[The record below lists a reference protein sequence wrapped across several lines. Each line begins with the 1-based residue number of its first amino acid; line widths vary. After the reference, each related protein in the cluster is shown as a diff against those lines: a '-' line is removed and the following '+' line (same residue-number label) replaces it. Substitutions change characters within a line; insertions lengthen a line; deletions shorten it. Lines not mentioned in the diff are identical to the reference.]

1 MKLKIIAWALVLLLA
16 VQLVVAI
23 GIRPAKT
30 TLISENA
37 RDYSEKFWI
46 VNNEGRE
53 FLVDVYVE
61 GEMGEYITLKEKT
74 ISFRSDDEAKAVEF
88 EVHLPEDVPPGIST
102 ANIVVEEKLT
112 GTDPKNVISSK
123 IVLKHKIIIEG
134 PYPDKYIKAKLN
146 FHEQSNTIKFV
157 SEVENLGKLDIDQIK
172 TTFYVNDKEQQ
183 QQILETETTTLPKKE
198 NKLLS
203 AEIARDAF
211 ELGEFEVSA
220 VTKYDDQQVELV
232 QKLLVGRP
240 EVDITYFDKY
250 FVANKINQYA
260 MELLNKW
267 NQKVENVYVD
277 VEIKKDDQKI
287 DQFRT
292 KSVDIEGEM
301 VKRINDYFDAR
312 GKVEG
317 KYVFEMVINFW
328 NSYRM
333 DQKTFEVE
341 LLTDEEFKDVSS
353 GNMNAAL
360 VGNAAGSGGNGAL
373 WTIMGILLGIL
384 AVAGIYIGYRY
395 RHRKEFE

>member
-1 MKLKIIAWALVLLLA
+1 MNQKIIAWAVVLLLA
-16 VQLVVAI
+16 VQLVMAI

-30 TLISENA
+30 TLISENGH
-37 RDYSEKFWI
+37 DYSETFWI

-53 FLVDVYVE
+53 FAVDIYVD
-61 GEMGEYITLKEKT
+61 GEMSEYVTLTEKT
-74 ISFRSDDEAKAVEF
+74 LSFRSDDEAKVVEF
-88 EVHLPEDVPPGIST
+88 EVHLPENIPPGIST

-112 GTDPKNVISSK
+112 GAGSNVISSK
-123 IVLKHKIIIEG
+123 IVLKHKIIVEG

-146 FHEQSNTIKFV
+146 FHEQSDTIKFV
-157 SEVENLGKLDIDQIK
+157 SEVENLGKLDINQIK
-172 TTFYVNDKEQQ
+172 TTFYVNDKEQKQ
-183 QQILETETTTLPKKE
+183 QVLETETTTLQKKE

-203 AEIARDAF
+203 AEVSRDVF

-220 VTKYDDQQVELV
+220 VTKYDDQQVEV
-232 QKLLVGRP
+232 IQKLLVGRP

-250 FVANKINQYA
+250 FIADKINQYA

-277 VEIKKDDQKI
+277 VEIKKDDQKV

-312 GKVEG
+312 GKEEG
-317 KYVFEMVINFW
+317 KYVFEMVVNFW

-333 DQKTFEVE
+333 EQKTFEVE

-360 VGNAAGSGGNGAL
+360 VGNAAGSGGNGTL
-373 WTIMGILLGIL
+373 WVIIGALLGIL
-384 AVAGIYIGYRY
+384 ALAGIYIGYRY
-395 RHRKEFE
+395 THKKEFE

>member
-1 MKLKIIAWALVLLLA
+1 MKPKIIAWMLVLLLTLQI
-16 VQLVVAI
+16 VMAI

-30 TLISENA
+30 TLISENG

-53 FLVDVYVE
+53 FQVDIYVE
-61 GEMGEYITLKEKT
+61 GEMGGYVTIKEPTL
-74 ISFRSDDEAKAVEF
+74 SFRSDDEAKIVEF
-88 EVHLPEDVPPGIST
+88 DVRLPENVPPGLST
-102 ANIVVEEKLT
+102 ANIIVEEKLT
-112 GTDPKNVISSK
+112 GASSNIISSK
-123 IVLKHKIIIEG
+123 IMLKHKIIVEG

-146 FHEQSNTIKFV
+146 FHEQSDTIKFV
-157 SEVENLGKLDIDQIK
+157 SEVENLGKLDISQIK

-183 QQILETETTTLPKKE
+183 QQILETETTALQKKE

-203 AEIARDAF
+203 AEIARDVF

-220 VTKYDDQQVELV
+220 VTKYDDQQVEV
-232 QKLLVGRP
+232 IQKLLVGRP

-250 FVANKINQYA
+250 FIANKINQYA
-260 MELLNKW
+260 LELLNKW

-277 VEIKKDDQKI
+277 VEIKKDNQKI

-301 VKRINDYFDAR
+301 IKRINDYFDAR
-312 GKVEG
+312 GKEEG
-317 KYVFEMVINFW
+317 KYVFEMVVNFW

-333 DQKTFEVE
+333 DQKTFEIE

-360 VGNAAGSGGNGAL
+360 VGNAAGSGGDTSTL
-373 WTIMGILLGIL
+373 WISIGVLLGML
-384 AVAGIYIGYRY
+384 AIAGIYIGYRY
-395 RHRKEFE
+395 KHKEDFE

>member
-1 MKLKIIAWALVLLLA
+1 MKPKIIAWMLVLLLTLQI
-16 VQLVVAI
+16 VMAI

-37 RDYSEKFWI
+37 RDYSETFWV

-61 GEMGEYITLKEKT
+61 GEMGEYVTLKEKT
-74 ISFRSDDEAKAVEF
+74 ISFRSDDEAKAIEF
-88 EVHLPEDVPPGIST
+88 AVHLPEDVPPGIST

-123 IVLKHKIIIEG
+123 IVLKHKIIVEG

-157 SEVENLGKLDIDQIK
+157 SEVENLGKLDINQIK

-183 QQILETETTTLPKKE
+183 QQVLETETTTLQKKE

-203 AEIARDAF
+203 AEIARDVF

-220 VTKYDDQQVELV
+220 VTKYDDQQVEV
-232 QKLLVGRP
+232 IQKLLVGRP

-250 FVANKINQYA
+250 FIANKINQYA

-360 VGNAAGSGGNGAL
+360 VGNAAGSGGNGTL
-373 WTIMGILLGIL
+373 WVIIGALLGIL
-384 AVAGIYIGYRY
+384 ALAGIYIGYRY
-395 RHRKEFE
+395 THKKEFE